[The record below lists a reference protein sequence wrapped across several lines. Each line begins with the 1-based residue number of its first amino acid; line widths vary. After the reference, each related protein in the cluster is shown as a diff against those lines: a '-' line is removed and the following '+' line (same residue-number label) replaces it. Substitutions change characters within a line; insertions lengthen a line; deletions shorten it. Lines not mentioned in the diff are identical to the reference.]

1 MKRLV
6 LLIGIVIFSMNAI
19 AQDRGDMYILTSATA
34 SFGRSYGNTFDNHGI
49 PVSTTEKP
57 LNTYLGVDLGFGCFV
72 AKNFRLELSLGAYY
86 ERDPREKATS
96 DSWLSNKYRG
106 ITVCPNLSY
115 YVKLAD
121 RFYYTPEVGVAFDL
135 GKYVYDETLAIS
147 WEFPYRGYSIY
158 ANLIAFMYRV
168 GPHFALSAIVGD
180 LSYTHRSYYDDGVV
194 VYSGGASGFNLNSG
208 SVAAQIY
215 F

>member
-1 MKRLV
+1 M
-6 LLIGIVIFSMNAI
+6 
-19 AQDRGDMYILTSATA
+19 
-34 SFGRSYGNTFDNHGI
+34 
-49 PVSTTEKP
+49 
-57 LNTYLGVDLGFGCFV
+57 
-72 AKNFRLELSLGAYY
+72 AKI
-86 ERDPREKATS
+86 K
-96 DSWLSNKYRG
+96 K
-106 ITVCPNLSY
+106 
-115 YVKLAD
+115 
-121 RFYYTPEVGVAFDL
+121 
-135 GKYVYDETLAIS
+135 DEWLAIEPFINGEYGDYNS
-147 WEFPYRGYSIY
+147 LTIDGIHPNDRGYSIY